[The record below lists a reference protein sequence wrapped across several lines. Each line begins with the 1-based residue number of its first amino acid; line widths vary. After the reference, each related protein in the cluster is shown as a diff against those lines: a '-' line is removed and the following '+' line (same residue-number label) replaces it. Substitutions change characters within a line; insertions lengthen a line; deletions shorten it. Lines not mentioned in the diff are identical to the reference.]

1 MAEGSDRLVLVE
13 EPCNEGCRLRL
24 KPEQVGPANSTL
36 EATSQ
41 VSRIG
46 GPAIAGALLTIVS
59 APGLIIVASLSYIV
73 SFASLSRIRD
83 TEVAADPEQ
92 RRPLHKEIAEGVRFV
107 AGQPLIRSVAGTT
120 ATSNFFSTLGMT
132 LFPIFAL
139 RTLDIGSLG
148 LGITLWLVWLV
159 AGICWAVLSWFLRDP
174 VVAVLIALAIG
185 YFLGKSKRVA

>member
-1 MAEGSDRLVLVE
+1 MASVFFDVGYQSYIPLLV
-13 EPCNEGCRLRL
+13 

-36 EATSQ
+36 EATAQ

-59 APGLIIVASLSYIV
+59 APGLIIVDSLSYIV
-73 SFASLSRIRD
+73 SFASLSRIHD
-83 TEVAADPEQ
+83 SEVAADPEQ

-148 LGITLWLVWLV
+148 PRHHALRGIRRRV
-159 AGICWAVLSWFLRDP
+159 CWARP
-174 VVAVLIALAIG
+174 
-185 YFLGKSKRVA
+185 